1 MKNALITALSFLLLL
16 SGCRKT
22 ETAKTPGIPT
32 VTEHKTLAEASQHP
46 YFHGLIEEYRTI
58 LAEDP
63 NNLAALIA
71 LGNAYFDSANWPQAL
86 IMYEH
91 ALLIDVRNAD
101 VRTDMG
107 TCYRNMGKPDR
118 ALAEYRHALEHD
130 DGHLN
135 ARYNM
140 GIVYAYDKKDV
151 RTAIRI
157 WEELLRISPTYPHG
171 RDMRTAMETF
181 KRTMGRTGQ

>member
-1 MKNALITALSFLLLL
+1 MVLSILLFL

-22 ETAKTPGIPT
+22 ETTTTTGIPT
-32 VTEHKTLAEASQHP
+32 VTEHKAQADAVQHP

-58 LAEDP
+58 LAGDP
-63 NNLAALIA
+63 NNLAALVA
-71 LGNAYFDSANWPQAL
+71 LGNAYFDSANWPQAA

-91 ALLIDVRNAD
+91 ALLLDPRNAD

-107 TCYRNMGKPDR
+107 TCYRNMGKADR
-118 ALAEYRHALEHD
+118 ALTEYRHALEHD
-130 DGHLN
+130 DSHLN

-140 GIVYAYDKKDV
+140 GVVYAYDKKDV

-157 WEELLRISPTYPHG
+157 WEELLRISPTYSHA
-171 RDMRTAMETF
+171 RDMRAAMETF
-181 KRTMGRTGQ
+181 KRSTGRTGQ